1 MTLVATQEIQ
11 EAIQEDIRN
20 ILHTTVIVVHQEV
33 AIVVHQNQD
42 QDHQVTAETVIVIMV
57 LKWTI
62 AITNKYFKRIKV

>member
-1 MTLVATQEIQ
+1 VTLVATQEIQ